1 MTDLTI
7 FKNSRFGEVR
17 TTVIDGEPY
26 LFGKEVAEILG
37 YKNTRDALLKHVDSE
52 DKTTVAFRIPNTN
65 YVSRAV
71 FINESGVFSLI
82 IRSNL
87 PQAKEFKRWVTHE
100 VLPAIRKTG
109 GYIHVSNEM
118 TDEEIM
124 ERAAKLA
131 NETLKRRED
140 RLRLSC
146 QQ

>member
-1 MTDLTI
+1 MNDLTI

-17 TTVIDGEPY
+17 TTVIDGKPY
-26 LFGKEVAEILG
+26 LLGKEVAEILG

-52 DKTTVAFRIPNTN
+52 DKTTVAFRVPNTN

-82 IRSNL
+82 IRSYL
-87 PQAKEFKRWVTHE
+87 PQAKDFKRWVTHE

-109 GYIHVSNEM
+109 GYIQVSHEL

-124 ERAAKLA
+124 ERATKLA
-131 NETLKRRED
+131 DEAIKRREE
-140 RLRLSC
+140 RLRLC
-146 QQ
+146 YQ

>member
-1 MTDLTI
+1 MNDLTI

-17 TTVIDGEPY
+17 TTVIDGKPY
-26 LFGKEVAEILG
+26 LLGKEVAEILG

-52 DKTTVAFRIPNTN
+52 DKTTVAFRVSNTN

-87 PQAKEFKRWVTHE
+87 PQAKDFKRWVTHE

-109 GYIHVSNEM
+109 GYIQVSHEL

-124 ERAAKLA
+124 ERATKLA
-131 NETLKRRED
+131 DEAIKRREE
-140 RLRLSC
+140 RLRLC
-146 QQ
+146 YQ